1 MGDDRERFAPRH
13 PRLDRRSL
21 VLWTSY
27 RSGLD
32 VTSLDRT
39 ITNAIALPVR
49 HAAAEAA
56 SVHAAREAG
65 MGVVLPGQA
74 WLNQRPP
81 EERGAAFAR
90 LAYAQPH
97 PLALEQRRLSGEA
110 LSAYADA
117 FLDAQL
123 SAGASLV
130 TTPAHVFDAEL
141 GLGRDQDLE
150 LARAAA
156 AIWRERQGWRPPPD
170 RAHDPPR
177 GLHAAIAVKGSLL
190 AAAADELVDRY
201 AGLELA
207 GYWLVVFNGND
218 SARQADAVA
227 RLALGLQGRTGRPV
241 TVSGVAAL
249 HLALLASGVAA
260 TCAGLH
266 GMRPQYPPASL
277 EHDEGTG
284 IGIAVFHPAILGSV
298 PVGAKHDRLRLRL
311 FQQHPCACGQHVA
324 SRPPVGK
331 AEILRHNTVCQQDE
345 VRQATLMGPL
355 IDEARLANRVVRA
368 NVLRVSLGLRA
379 LPVGWGAAAEAARRL
394 RGEGEA
400 AEAV

>member
-1 MGDDRERFAPRH
+1 MSDDRERLAPRH
-13 PRLDRRSL
+13 PWLGRRSL
-21 VLWTSY
+21 VLWMSY

-32 VTSLDRT
+32 VATLDRT
-39 ITNAIALPVR
+39 VTNAIALPVR
-49 HAAAEAA
+49 HAAAAA
-56 SVHAAREAG
+56 ATLDAAREAG

-130 TTPAHVFDAEL
+130 TTPAHVFDSEL

-156 AIWRERQGWRPPPD
+156 TIWRERQGWRPPPD

-177 GLHAAIAVKGSLL
+177 ELHAAIAVKGSLL
-190 AAAADELVDRY
+190 AAAVDELVDRY
-201 AGLELA
+201 AGLDVA
-207 GYWLVVFNGND
+207 GYWLGVFNGND

-227 RLALGLQGRTGRPV
+227 RFALGLQGHTGRPV
-241 TVSGVAAL
+241 TVSGVATL
-249 HLALLASGVAA
+249 HLSLLASGVAA

-266 GMRPQYPPASL
+266 GMRPHYPPRSL
-277 EHDEGTG
+277 ERDEGAG
-284 IGIAVFHPAILGSV
+284 IGIAVFHPAILGSI
-298 PVGAKHDRLRLRL
+298 PVGANHDRLRMSVFGR
-311 FQQHPCACGQHVA
+311 FPCACGHHVA

-331 AEILRHNTVCQQDE
+331 AEILRHNTACQQDE

-355 IDEARLANRVVRA
+355 IDEARLAARVVRA

-379 LPVGWGAAAEAARRL
+379 LPVGWGAAAEAARTL
-394 RGEGEA
+394 RGDGDA